1 MPILISLKYYIKNKN
16 KMKIIAI
23 SMFAII
29 LTLMLTIYFILIK
42 VDVNINELQM
52 PAVYA
57 IGKIM
62 PNVKKIY
69 GMIILISIFTT
80 SISLG
85 MSFLS
90 NTSSDNKS
98 FNTISILMCISGV
111 IFSSFG
117 FSNLINFLYPILGI
131 IGFSQILKIIL
142 QKT

>member
-1 MPILISLKYYIKNKN
+1 MPILISLKDYIKNKN

-62 PNVKKIY
+62 PNIKKIY

-111 IFSSFG
+111 VFSSFG